1 MTLPLPQPQR
11 NLVESAPTVERDQSG
26 TFPRLALEAR
36 EQYLAQD
43 EFVVVDHLFDDAR
56 VEKLR
61 AEALALTPYITRKH
75 VPFYKKS
82 GSVGYHRI
90 RELAPAV
97 LDLYRDPELLRFLRD
112 TTGAQDLDACP
123 DGDPHAAA
131 LYYYTE
137 PGDRIGFHY
146 DSSHYAG
153 ARYTVLLG
161 LVDESSS
168 RLVCRMFTRDK
179 TREPVEEQ
187 VALLPGTLALFN
199 GRTLYH
205 AVTPLGENERRIVLT
220 LEYVTDAR
228 MTPMRRALSD
238 LKDAVTYFGFK
249 ELLRG
254 RRGQGSAG

>member
-1 MTLPLPQPQR
+1 MTLPIPRAQHE
-11 NLVESAPTVERDQSG
+11 LVEAVPSIDREESG
-26 TFPRLALEAR
+26 TFPRFPLDAR

-43 EFVVVDHLFDDAR
+43 EFVVVDDLFAAAR

-61 AEALALTPYITRKH
+61 DEALALSPHVTRKR

-90 RELAPAV
+90 RELAPSIME
-97 LDLYRDPELLRFLRD
+97 LYRDPQLLRFLRE

-123 DGDPHAAA
+123 DDDPHAAA

-146 DSSHYAG
+146 DSSHYRG

-161 LVDESSS
+161 LVDDSSS
-168 RLVCRMFTRDK
+168 RLVCRMFTRDR
-179 TREPVEEQ
+179 TRETVEAQ
-187 VALLPGTLALFN
+187 VALSPGRLALFN
-199 GRTLYH
+199 GATLYH
-205 AVTPLGENERRIVLT
+205 AVTALGADERRIVLT
-220 LEYVTDAR
+220 LEYVTDAQMSR
-228 MTPMRRALSD
+228 TRRVLSD
-238 LKDAVTYFGFK
+238 LKDAMTYFGFK

-254 RRGQGSAG
+254 RRNRG